1 MTDIRGGE
9 DLERQREDHVKAE
22 AETGVVLLQTKEHE
36 ELDPPLESLE
46 GAGPCQQLDF
56 EL

>member
-22 AETGVVLLQTKEHE
+22 AETGVVLLQTKERE